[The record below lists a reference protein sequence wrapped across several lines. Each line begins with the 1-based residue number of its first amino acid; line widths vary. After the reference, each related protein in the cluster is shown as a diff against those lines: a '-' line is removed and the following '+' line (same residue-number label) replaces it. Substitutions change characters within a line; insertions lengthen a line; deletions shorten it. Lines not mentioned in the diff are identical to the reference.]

1 MNGNQNPLLIRIST
15 VPLSLH
21 KLLKGQMRY
30 MQENGFLVHLVSSP
44 GPEIAAVMR
53 SEGCGLTSIA
63 MTRSI
68 TPFQDFL
75 SMIRL
80 WFLFFKMKPAIIHT
94 HTPKAGLL
102 GMLAASL
109 AGVPIKLHTIAG
121 LPWMES
127 KGVKKNLLKQ
137 VERLT
142 ISLSTRVHVNSQHLL
157 NFMRFEGLDP
167 NPSKLKIIGNGSSN
181 GIDTDYYSPA
191 NVSFEQIEEI
201 RKVAKPGSNAF
212 VWLFVGRLVGDKG
225 IFELIEAFLHVQA
238 QYPEDQLWLVGPFE
252 NKDRLKSSI
261 LNTINNNKNIIKWG
275 YCDDVR
281 PFFAAADVLV
291 FPSYREG
298 FPNVPMQ
305 AAAMECPM
313 ILSDINGCNEIVEHN
328 VNGML
333 VPVKNPDALTDAML
347 LMRNNPDLRKYFA
360 DNSLAIIKKKYSNK
374 AIWTL
379 LEAEYKELLAS
390 QKNKKHA

>member
-1 MNGNQNPLLIRIST
+1 
-15 VPLSLH
+15 
-21 KLLKGQMRY
+21 
-30 MQENGFLVHLVSSP
+30 
-44 GPEIAAVMR
+44 
-53 SEGCGLTSIA
+53 
-63 MTRSI
+63 
-68 TPFQDFL
+68 
-75 SMIRL
+75 
-80 WFLFFKMKPAIIHT
+80 
-94 HTPKAGLL
+94 
-102 GMLAASL
+102 
-109 AGVPIKLHTIAG
+109 
-121 LPWMES
+121 
-127 KGVKKNLLKQ
+127 
-137 VERLT
+137 
-142 ISLSTRVHVNSQHLL
+142 
-157 NFMRFEGLDP
+157 MRFEGLDP

-181 GIDTDYYSPA
+181 GIDTDYYSRA

-225 IFELIEAFLHVQA
+225 IFELIEAFLNIQA
-238 QYPEDQLWLVGPFE
+238 QHPEDQLWLVGPFE

-360 DNSLAIIKKKYSNK
+360 DNSLAIIKKKYSNQ

-379 LEAEYKELLAS
+379 LEAEYKELLATH
-390 QKNKKHA
+390 KN

>member
-44 GPEIAAVMR
+44 GPEITAVMR

-181 GIDTDYYSPA
+181 GIDTDYYSRA

-238 QYPEDQLWLVGPFE
+238 QHPEDQLWLVGPFE

-261 LNTINNNKNIIKWG
+261 LNTINNNKNIINWG

-360 DNSLAIIKKKYSNK
+360 DNSLAIIKKKYSNQ

-379 LEAEYKELLAS
+379 LEAEYKELIAS

>member
-1 MNGNQNPLLIRIST
+1 
-15 VPLSLH
+15 
-21 KLLKGQMRY
+21 

-44 GPEIAAVMR
+44 GSEITAVMR

-181 GIDTDYYSPA
+181 GIDTDYYSRA
-191 NVSFEQIEEI
+191 NVSFEQIEGI

-238 QYPEDQLWLVGPFE
+238 QHPEDQLWLVGPFE

-261 LNTINNNKNIIKWG
+261 LNTINNNKNIINWG
-275 YCDDVR
+275 YCDEVR

-360 DNSLAIIKKKYSNK
+360 DNSLGIIKKKYSNQ

>member
-44 GPEIAAVMR
+44 GSEITAVMR

-181 GIDTDYYSPA
+181 GIDTDYYSRA
-191 NVSFEQIEEI
+191 NVSFEQIEGI

-238 QYPEDQLWLVGPFE
+238 QHPEDQLWLVGPFE

-261 LNTINNNKNIIKWG
+261 LNTINNNKNIINWG
-275 YCDDVR
+275 YCDEVR

-360 DNSLAIIKKKYSNK
+360 DNSLGIIKKKYSNQ

>member
-1 MNGNQNPLLIRIST
+1 
-15 VPLSLH
+15 
-21 KLLKGQMRY
+21 
-30 MQENGFLVHLVSSP
+30 
-44 GPEIAAVMR
+44 
-53 SEGCGLTSIA
+53 
-63 MTRSI
+63 
-68 TPFQDFL
+68 
-75 SMIRL
+75 
-80 WFLFFKMKPAIIHT
+80 MKPAIIHT

-127 KGVKKNLLKQ
+127 KGFKKNLLKQ

-167 NPSKLKIIGNGSSN
+167 KPSKLKIIGNGSSN
-181 GIDTDYYSPA
+181 GIDTDYYSRA
-191 NVSFEQIEEI
+191 KVSFEQIEEI
-201 RKVAKPGSNAF
+201 RKVAKPGKNAF

-225 IFELIEAFLHVQA
+225 IFELIEAFLHVQT
-238 QYPEDQLWLVGPFE
+238 QHPDDQLWLVGPFE
-252 NKDRLKSSI
+252 NKDRLKASV
-261 LNTINNNKNIIKWG
+261 LNTINNNNNIITWG

-281 PFFAAADVLV
+281 PFFAAADALV

-328 VNGML
+328 VNGIL
-333 VPVKNPDALTDAML
+333 VPVKNPDLLADAML
-347 LMRNNPDLRKYFA
+347 SLRNKPDVRKFFA
-360 DNSLAIIKKKYSNK
+360 DNSLAIIKKKYSNQ

-379 LEAEYKELLAS
+379 LEAEYKELLAL

>member
-1 MNGNQNPLLIRIST
+1 MKGNPNPLLIRIST

-44 GPEIAAVMR
+44 GPEINAVIE
-53 SEGCGLTSIA
+53 SEGCGLSTIS
-63 MTRSI
+63 MTRNI
-68 TPFQDFL
+68 TPVRDL
-75 SMIRL
+75 ISMIRL
-80 WFLFFKMKPAIIHT
+80 WLLFFKLKPAIIHT

-102 GMLAASL
+102 GLLAASL

-127 KGVKKNLLKQ
+127 KGVKKKILKQ

-142 ISLSTRVHVNSQHLL
+142 ISLSTRVHVNSQQLL

-167 NPSKLKIIGNGSSN
+167 KPSKLKLIGHGSSN
-181 GIDTDYYSPA
+181 GIDSDYYSRA
-191 NVSFEQIEEI
+191 NVSFEQIDAL
-201 RKVAKPGSNAF
+201 RKVAKPGTNAF

-225 IFELIEAFLHVQA
+225 IVELIEAFLHVQT
-238 QYPEDQLWLVGPFE
+238 QYHDDQLWLVGPFE
-252 NKDRLKSSI
+252 NKDRLKPS
-261 LNTINNNKNIIKWG
+261 LLQTINDNNNIIAWG
-275 YCDDVR
+275 YCDEVR
-281 PFFAAADVLV
+281 PFFAAANALV

-313 ILSDINGCNEIVEHN
+313 ILSDINGCNEIVENN

-333 VPVKNPDALTDAML
+333 VPVKNPDSLADAML
-347 LMRNNPDLRKYFA
+347 FIRNNPDLRKYFA
-360 DNSLAIIKKKYSNK
+360 DNSLAIIKKKYSNR
-374 AIWTL
+374 AIWRL
-379 LEAEYKELLAS
+379 LEEEYNELLGS
-390 QKNKKHA
+390 QINKKYA

>member
-1 MNGNQNPLLIRIST
+1 
-15 VPLSLH
+15 
-21 KLLKGQMRY
+21 

-44 GPEIAAVMR
+44 GPEITAVMR

-127 KGVKKNLLKQ
+127 KGVKKNLLRQ
-137 VERLT
+137 IERLT
-142 ISLSTRVHVNSQHLL
+142 ISLSTRVHVNSQNLL

-181 GIDTDYYSPA
+181 GIDTDYYSRA
-191 NVSFEQIEEI
+191 NVSFEQIKEI

-225 IFELIEAFLHVQA
+225 IFELIEAFLNIQA
-238 QYPEDQLWLVGPFE
+238 QHPEDQLWLVGPFE

-333 VPVKNPDALTDAML
+333 VPVKNPDALMDAML

-379 LEAEYKELLAS
+379 LEAEYKELIAS

>member
-1 MNGNQNPLLIRIST
+1 
-15 VPLSLH
+15 
-21 KLLKGQMRY
+21 

-44 GPEIAAVMR
+44 GPEIASVIS
-53 SEGCGLTSIA
+53 SEGCGLTRIA
-63 MTRSI
+63 MTRNI
-68 TPFQDFL
+68 TPFQDFISL
-75 SMIRL
+75 VRL

-109 AGVPIKLHTIAG
+109 AGVPVKLHTIAG

-127 KGVKKNLLKQ
+127 KGVKKKILKQ

-142 ISLSTRVHVNSQHLL
+142 ISLSTRVHVNSQQLL

-167 NPSKLKIIGNGSSN
+167 KPSKLKLIGHGSSN
-181 GIDTDYYSPA
+181 GIDSDYYSRA
-191 NVSFEQIEEI
+191 NVSFEQIDAL
-201 RKVAKPGSNAF
+201 RKVAKSGSNSF

-225 IFELIEAFLHVQA
+225 IVELIEAFLHVQI
-238 QYPEDQLWLVGPFE
+238 QHPDDQLWLVGPFE
-252 NKDRLKSSI
+252 NKDRLKPS
-261 LNTINNNKNIIKWG
+261 LLKTINDNNNIITWG

-281 PFFAAADVLV
+281 PFFVAANVLV

-313 ILSDINGCNEIVEHN
+313 ILSDINGCNEIVEKN

-333 VPVKNPDALTDAML
+333 VPVKNPDLLADAML
-347 LMRNNPDLRKYFA
+347 FIRNNPDLRKYFA
-360 DNSLAIIKKKYSNK
+360 DNSLAIIKKKYSNR
-374 AIWTL
+374 AIWRL
-379 LEAEYKELLAS
+379 LEEEYNELLGS
-390 QKNKKHA
+390 QKNKKYA

>member
-1 MNGNQNPLLIRIST
+1 
-15 VPLSLH
+15 
-21 KLLKGQMRY
+21 
-30 MQENGFLVHLVSSP
+30 
-44 GPEIAAVMR
+44 
-53 SEGCGLTSIA
+53 
-63 MTRSI
+63 
-68 TPFQDFL
+68 
-75 SMIRL
+75 
-80 WFLFFKMKPAIIHT
+80 MKPAIIHT

-127 KGVKKNLLKQ
+127 KGGKKNLLKQ

-181 GIDTDYYSPA
+181 GIDTDYYSRA

-238 QYPEDQLWLVGPFE
+238 QHPEDQLWLVGPFE

-261 LNTINNNKNIIKWG
+261 LNTINNNKNIIKW
-275 YCDDVR
+275 
-281 PFFAAADVLV
+281 
-291 FPSYREG
+291 
-298 FPNVPMQ
+298 
-305 AAAMECPM
+305 
-313 ILSDINGCNEIVEHN
+313 
-328 VNGML
+328 
-333 VPVKNPDALTDAML
+333 
-347 LMRNNPDLRKYFA
+347 
-360 DNSLAIIKKKYSNK
+360 NSIFIY
-374 AIWTL
+374 
-379 LEAEYKELLAS
+379 
-390 QKNKKHA
+390 

>member
-1 MNGNQNPLLIRIST
+1 MRGSQKPLLIRVST

-44 GPEIAAVMR
+44 GTEINAVME
-53 SEGCGLTSIA
+53 SEGCGLTTIS

-68 TPFQDFL
+68 TPVLDL
-75 SMIRL
+75 ISMIRL
-80 WFLFFKMKPAIIHT
+80 WFLFFKLKPAIVHT

-109 AGVPIKLHTIAG
+109 AGVPVKLHTIAG

-127 KGVKKNLLKQ
+127 KGVKKKILMQ

-157 NFMRFEGLDP
+157 DFMRFEGLDP
-167 NPSKLKIIGNGSSN
+167 KPSKLKLNGHGSSN
-181 GIDTDYYSPA
+181 GIDSDYYSRA
-191 NVSFEQIEEI
+191 NVSLEQIDGL
-201 RKVAKPGSNAF
+201 KQVAKPGNNAF
-212 VWLFVGRLVGDKG
+212 VWLFVGRIVGDKG
-225 IFELIEAFLHVQA
+225 ILELVEAFLSVQS
-238 QYPEDQLWLVGPFE
+238 QYPQDQLWLVGPFE
-252 NKDRLKSSI
+252 NKDRLKPSLIKSI
-261 LNTINNNKNIIKWG
+261 NDNKNIITWG

-281 PFFAAADVLV
+281 PFYAAADVLV

-313 ILSDINGCNEIVEHN
+313 ILSDINGCNEIVEKN

-333 VPVKNPDALTDAML
+333 VPVKNADSLADAML
-347 LMRNNPDLRKYFA
+347 LIRNNPELRKYFTR
-360 DNSLAIIKKKYSNK
+360 NSLDNVNKKFSNQT
-374 AIWTL
+374 IWKL
-379 LEAEYKELLAS
+379 LAAEYNELLAS
-390 QKNKKHA
+390 QKNKKNA

>member
-44 GPEIAAVMR
+44 GPEITAVMR

-181 GIDTDYYSPA
+181 GIDTDYYSRA

-225 IFELIEAFLHVQA
+225 IFELIEAFLNIQA
-238 QYPEDQLWLVGPFE
+238 QHPEDQLWLVGPFE

-360 DNSLAIIKKKYSNK
+360 DNSLAIIKKKFSNQ

-379 LEAEYKELLAS
+379 LEAEYKELLATH
-390 QKNKKHA
+390 KN

>member
-1 MNGNQNPLLIRIST
+1 MRGSQKPLLIRVST

-30 MQENGFLVHLVSSP
+30 MQENGFMVHLVTSP
-44 GPEIAAVMR
+44 GPEIDAVIE

-63 MTRSI
+63 MTRNI
-68 TPFQDFL
+68 TPFQDLFSL
-75 SMIRL
+75 IRI

-102 GMLAASL
+102 GLLAGTL
-109 AGVPIKLHTIAG
+109 AGVPVKLHTIAG

-127 KGVKKNLLKQ
+127 KGLKKNLLKQ

-157 NFMRFEGLDP
+157 NFICSEGLDAT
-167 NPSKLKIIGNGSSN
+167 PSKLKLIGHGSSN
-181 GIDTDYYSPA
+181 GIDTGYYSRA
-191 NVSFEQIEEI
+191 NVSFEQIDAL
-201 RKVAKPGSNAF
+201 RKVAKSGSNDF
-212 VWLFVGRLVGDKG
+212 VWLFVGRIVGDKG
-225 IFELIEAFLHVQA
+225 ILELVEAFLSVQS
-238 QYPEDQLWLVGPFE
+238 QNPQDQLWLVGPFE
-252 NKDRLKSSI
+252 NKDRLKPSLIKSI
-261 LNTINNNKNIIKWG
+261 NDNKNIITWG

-281 PFFAAADVLV
+281 PFYASADVLV

-313 ILSDINGCNEIVEHN
+313 ILSDINGCNEIVEN
-328 VNGML
+328 NLNGIL
-333 VPVKNPDALTDAML
+333 VPVKNPDALAEAMTFLRSNPEL
-347 LMRNNPDLRKYFA
+347 LKYFTR
-360 DNSLAIIKKKYSNK
+360 NSLDIVNKKFSNQT
-374 AIWTL
+374 IWKL
-379 LEAEYKELLAS
+379 LAAEYNELLAS
-390 QKNKKHA
+390 QKNKKNA

>member
-1 MNGNQNPLLIRIST
+1 MKGSQKPLLIRVST

-44 GPEIAAVMR
+44 GPEITAVIA
-53 SEGCGLTSIA
+53 SEGCGLTRIA
-63 MTRSI
+63 MTRNI
-68 TPFQDFL
+68 TPFQDFISL
-75 SMIRL
+75 VRL

-121 LPWMES
+121 LPWMET
-127 KGVKKNLLKQ
+127 KGIKKIFLKQ
-137 VERLT
+137 FERLT

-157 NFMRFEGLDP
+157 NFLHFERLDP
-167 NPSKLKIIGNGSSN
+167 KPSKLKLIGHGSSN
-181 GIDTDYYSPA
+181 GIDTDHYSRA
-191 NVSFEQIEEI
+191 NVSVEQIDAL
-201 RKVAKPGSNAF
+201 RKVAKPGNYAF
-212 VWLFVGRLVGDKG
+212 VWLFVGRMVGDKG
-225 IFELIEAFLHVQA
+225 ILELIEAFLHVQT
-238 QYPEDQLWLVGPFE
+238 QHPEDQLWLVGPFE
-252 NKDRLKSSI
+252 KKDRLKPSL
-261 LNTINNNKNIIKWG
+261 LNTINNNKNIITWG
-275 YCDDVR
+275 YCDEVR

-328 VNGML
+328 VNGLL
-333 VPVKNPDALTDAML
+333 VPVKNPDSLADAML
-347 LMRNNPDLRKYFA
+347 FIRNNPDLRKSFA
-360 DNSLAIIKKKYSNK
+360 DNSLAIIKKKYSNS
-374 AIWTL
+374 AIWRL
-379 LEAEYKELLAS
+379 LEAEYNELLVS
-390 QKNKKHA
+390 QKNKKYA

>member
-1 MNGNQNPLLIRIST
+1 MKGSQNPLLIRIST

-44 GPEIAAVMR
+44 GPEITAVMR

-127 KGVKKNLLKQ
+127 RGVKKNLLKQ

-181 GIDTDYYSPA
+181 GIDTDYYSRA

-261 LNTINNNKNIIKWG
+261 LNTINNNRNIINWG
-275 YCDDVR
+275 YCDEVR

-347 LMRNNPDLRKYFA
+347 LMRINPDVRKYFA

-379 LEAEYKELLAS
+379 LEEEYKELLAS
-390 QKNKKHA
+390 QKNIKHA

>member
-44 GPEIAAVMR
+44 GPEITAVMR

-181 GIDTDYYSPA
+181 GIDTDYYSRA

-225 IFELIEAFLHVQA
+225 IFELIEAFLNVQA
-238 QYPEDQLWLVGPFE
+238 QHPEDQLWLVGPFE

-261 LNTINNNKNIIKWG
+261 LNTINNNKNIINWG

-379 LEAEYKELLAS
+379 LEAEYKELIAS

>member
-1 MNGNQNPLLIRIST
+1 MKGNPNPLLIRIST

-30 MQENGFLVHLVSSP
+30 MQENGFGVHLVSSS
-44 GPEIAAVMR
+44 GPETNAVIE
-53 SEGCGLTSIA
+53 SEGCGLTTIS
-63 MTRSI
+63 MTRNI
-68 TPFQDFL
+68 TPVRDL
-75 SMIRL
+75 ISMMRL
-80 WFLFFKMKPAIIHT
+80 WFLFFRMKPAIIHT

-127 KGVKKNLLKQ
+127 KGFKKNLLKQ

-142 ISLSTRVHVNSQHLL
+142 IFLSTRVHVNSQHLL

-167 NPSKLKIIGNGSSN
+167 KPSKLKLIGHGSSN
-181 GIDTDYYSPA
+181 GIDSEYYSRA
-191 NVSFEQIEEI
+191 NVSVEQIHAL
-201 RKVAKPGSNAF
+201 RKVAKPGRNAF

-225 IFELIEAFLHVQA
+225 ILELIEAFLHVQT
-238 QYPEDQLWLVGPFE
+238 QHPDDQLWLVGPFE
-252 NKDRLKSSI
+252 NKDRLKPS
-261 LNTINNNKNIIKWG
+261 LLKTINNNNNIVTWG

-313 ILSDINGCNEIVEHN
+313 ILSDINGCNEIVEN
-328 VNGML
+328 NLNGML
-333 VPVKNPDALTDAML
+333 VPVKNPGALTDAML
-347 LMRNNPDLRKYFA
+347 FMRNNPDLRKYFS
-360 DNSLAIIKKKYSNK
+360 DNSLAIIKKKYSNRT
-374 AIWTL
+374 IWRL
-379 LEAEYKELLAS
+379 LEAEYNELLVS
-390 QKNKKHA
+390 QKNKKYA

>member
-44 GPEIAAVMR
+44 GPEITAVMR

-181 GIDTDYYSPA
+181 GIDTDYYSRA

-225 IFELIEAFLHVQA
+225 IFELIEAFLNIQA
-238 QYPEDQLWLVGPFE
+238 QHPEDQLWLVGPFE

-360 DNSLAIIKKKYSNK
+360 DNSLAIIKKKYSNQ

-379 LEAEYKELLAS
+379 LEAEYKELLATH
-390 QKNKKHA
+390 KN